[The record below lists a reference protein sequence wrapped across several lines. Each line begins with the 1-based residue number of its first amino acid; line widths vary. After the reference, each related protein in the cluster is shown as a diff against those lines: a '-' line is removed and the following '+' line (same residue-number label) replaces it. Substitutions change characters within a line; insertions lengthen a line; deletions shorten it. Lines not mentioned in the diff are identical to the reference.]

1 MYSLIQLFIYGF
13 IEIYF
18 IFWGNKVLS
27 FVVQIV
33 PALAI
38 VKSSLCHFDHTFST
52 VHLLLLLLFS
62 VLSYF
67 LTQDTPGSSYTSPL
81 HPSPRISPFF
91 ERLCLLLLED
101 GMKTKTWGTERS
113 YCYKVAVAYGPFQGT
128 EQGTMCACTV
138 CNHLYLC
145 QAKHEHTCVSSSNPL
160 AQDHS
165 GLLPL
170 GIHDLLP
177 QQW

>member
-38 VKSSLCHFDHTFST
+38 VKSSLCHFDIPSALCICCCYCCFQ
-52 VHLLLLLLFS
+52 
-62 VLSYF
+62 YF
-67 LTQDTPGSSYTSPL
+67 LIFSHKIPQA
-81 HPSPRISPFF
+81 HPFFESPFF

-101 GMKTKTWGTERS
+101 GMKTKTWALSVLIAIRLLLLM
-113 YCYKVAVAYGPFQGT
+113 GPFRGQSRELCVPVLYVT
-128 EQGTMCACTV
+128 ICICAKL
-138 CNHLYLC
+138 NMSIP
-145 QAKHEHTCVSSSNPL
+145 VSPTL
-160 AQDHS
+160 TH
-165 GLLPL
+165 
-170 GIHDLLP
+170 
-177 QQW
+177 

>member
-101 GMKTKTWGTERS
+101 GMKTKTWALS
-113 YCYKVAVAYGPFQGT
+113 VLIAISLLLLMGPFRGQSRELCVPVLYVT
-128 EQGTMCACTV
+128 ICICARL
-138 CNHLYLC
+138 NMSIP
-145 QAKHEHTCVSSSNPL
+145 VSPAL
-160 AQDHS
+160 TH
-165 GLLPL
+165 
-170 GIHDLLP
+170 
-177 QQW
+177 